1 MRSIISR
8 ISSSILRQVMAL
20 IRKAYQEYE
29 RIRSKG
35 NTVRIGT
42 FFRFYFNLEPVC
54 ARYLNS
60 FISAN

>member
-1 MRSIISR
+1 MGDLVLLESIISR

-35 NTVRIGT
+35 KLR
-42 FFRFYFNLEPVC
+42 LELELSSGFILTWSRC
-54 ARYLNS
+54 APG
-60 FISAN
+60 I